1 MIQSR
6 THMISDYALSEETIM
21 PDKITHPT
29 TSQIVLLITGLIV
42 VILVAITRY
51 FTGPEFSF
59 SLFYLVPIYLVT
71 WFIGRWAGI
80 VISLASALTWLL
92 ADLMMVHT
100 YSHYL
105 IPYINETFRLIVF
118 LAVTFI
124 VARLKSVLEHE
135 KEVAR
140 TDYLTGIAN
149 RRFFFKLTNIEIK
162 RSRRYKTPFTFVY
175 LDLDNFKTINDCLGH
190 HTGDTLLR
198 TVAHTIKKNIRST
211 DFAARLGGDEFAI
224 LLTGTEATSAHV
236 VIQKLQSELLH
247 VMRQN
252 KWPVTFSIGIL
263 TLNGASTTIDEVM
276 KKADILMYSAK
287 QNGKNMIKKEAIN
300 D

>member
-1 MIQSR
+1 
-6 THMISDYALSEETIM
+6 
-21 PDKITHPT
+21 
-29 TSQIVLLITGLIV
+29 
-42 VILVAITRY
+42 
-51 FTGPEFSF
+51 
-59 SLFYLVPIYLVT
+59 
-71 WFIGRWAGI
+71 
-80 VISLASALTWLL
+80 
-92 ADLMMVHT
+92 
-100 YSHYL
+100 
-105 IPYINETFRLIVF
+105 
-118 LAVTFI
+118 
-124 VARLKSVLEHE
+124 E